1 MSNQNYSN
9 NKQQYQKRTPIKAHI
24 DSLVDYPDS
33 KLKAYASIRI
43 YDRFCA
49 TGFRVYED
57 EKGLFVMPPSRKV
70 GDNYQDTFFALNKK
84 DRAKINEAVLKAY
97 EEKLEQSQNNGQSE
111 ETEQKDEIDSDV
123 SDQSMTPSM

>member
-1 MSNQNYSN
+1 MSNQNNKTN

-57 EKGLFVMPPSRKV
+57 GKGLFVMCPSRKV

-84 DRAKINEAVLKAY
+84 DRALIQNAVIKAY
-97 EEKLEQSQNNGQSE
+97 EEKLAQNESNEQVDDNTSQQDE
-111 ETEQKDEIDSDV
+111 VEQAL
-123 SDQSMTPSM
+123 TPKM

>member
-49 TGFRVYED
+49 TGFRVYD
-57 EKGLFVMPPSRKV
+57 DGKGLFVMCPSRKV

-84 DRAKINEAVLKAY
+84 DRALIQNAVIKAY
-97 EEKLEQSQNNGQSE
+97 EEKLTQNESNEQGENNASE
-111 ETEQKDEIDSDV
+111 QDEAEQAL
-123 SDQSMTPSM
+123 TPKM

>member
-1 MSNQNYSN
+1 MSNQKYSN
-9 NKQQYQKRTPIKAHI
+9 NKQQYQKRIPIKAQI
-24 DSLVDYPDS
+24 DSLTNYPDS

-57 EKGLFVMPPSRKV
+57 EKGLFVMCPSRKV

-84 DRAKINEAVLKAY
+84 DREKIKDAVIKAY
-97 EEKLEQSQNNGQSE
+97 EEKLEQVQNDQQQGENAEQNSE
-111 ETEQKDEIDSDV
+111 V

>member
-1 MSNQNYSN
+1 MSNQNNKTN

-57 EKGLFVMPPSRKV
+57 EKGLFVMSPSRKV

-84 DRAKINEAVLKAY
+84 DRALIQNAVIKAY
-97 EEKLEQSQNNGQSE
+97 EEKLAQNESTEQGEQNS
-111 ETEQKDEIDSDV
+111 ETEQGMSPN
-123 SDQSMTPSM
+123 M

>member
-1 MSNQNYSN
+1 MSNQNNKTN
-9 NKQQYQKRTPIKAHI
+9 NKQQYQKRTPIKAQI

-43 YDRFCA
+43 YERFCA

-57 EKGLFVMPPSRKV
+57 EKGLFVMCPSRKV

-84 DRAKINEAVLKAY
+84 DRALIQNAVIKAY
-97 EEKLEQSQNNGQSE
+97 EEKLAQNESNEQGEQNS
-111 ETEQKDEIDSDV
+111 ETEQCMSPN
-123 SDQSMTPSM
+123 M

>member
-1 MSNQNYSN
+1 MSNQNNKTN

-57 EKGLFVMPPSRKV
+57 GKGLFVMCPSRKV

-84 DRAKINEAVLKAY
+84 DRALIQNAVIKAY
-97 EEKLEQSQNNGQSE
+97 EEKLTQNESNEQGENNASE
-111 ETEQKDEIDSDV
+111 QDEAEQAL
-123 SDQSMTPSM
+123 TPKM

>member
-84 DRAKINEAVLKAY
+84 DRALIQNAVIKAY
-97 EEKLEQSQNNGQSE
+97 EEKLAQNESNEQVDDNTSQQDE
-111 ETEQKDEIDSDV
+111 VEQAL
-123 SDQSMTPSM
+123 TPKM

>member
-1 MSNQNYSN
+1 MSNQKYSN
-9 NKQQYQKRTPIKAHI
+9 NKQQYQKRTPIKAQI
-24 DSLVDYPDS
+24 DSLTNYPDS

-43 YDRFCA
+43 YDRCCA

-84 DRAKINEAVLKAY
+84 DREKIKDAVLKAY
-97 EEKLEQSQNNGQSE
+97 EEKLEQVQNDQQQGENAEQNSE
-111 ETEQKDEIDSDV
+111 V

>member
-9 NKQQYQKRTPIKAHI
+9 NKQQYQKRTPIKAQI
-24 DSLVDYPDS
+24 DSLTNYPDS

-84 DRAKINEAVLKAY
+84 DREKIKDAVIKAY
-97 EEKLEQSQNNGQSE
+97 EEKLEQVQNDQQQGENAEQNSE
-111 ETEQKDEIDSDV
+111 V

>member
-97 EEKLEQSQNNGQSE
+97 EEKLEQVQNNGESE
-111 ETEQKDEIDSDV
+111 QISEAEQDMSLN
-123 SDQSMTPSM
+123 M

>member
-1 MSNQNYSN
+1 MSNQNNKTN

-84 DRAKINEAVLKAY
+84 DRALIQNAVIKAY
-97 EEKLEQSQNNGQSE
+97 EEKLTQNESNEQGENNASE
-111 ETEQKDEIDSDV
+111 QDEAEQAL
-123 SDQSMTPSM
+123 TPKM

>member
-1 MSNQNYSN
+1 MSNQNNKTN

-57 EKGLFVMPPSRKV
+57 EKGLFVMCPSRKV

-84 DRAKINEAVLKAY
+84 DREKIKDAVIKAY
-97 EEKLEQSQNNGQSE
+97 EEKLEQVQNDQQQGENAEQNSE
-111 ETEQKDEIDSDV
+111 V

>member
-1 MSNQNYSN
+1 MSNQKYSN

-57 EKGLFVMPPSRKV
+57 GKGLFVMCPSRKV

-84 DRAKINEAVLKAY
+84 DRALIQNAVIKAY
-97 EEKLEQSQNNGQSE
+97 EEKLTQNESNEQGENNASQQDE
-111 ETEQKDEIDSDV
+111 AEQALAPK
-123 SDQSMTPSM
+123 M

>member
-1 MSNQNYSN
+1 MSNQNNKTN

-24 DSLVDYPDS
+24 DSLVDSPDS

-57 EKGLFVMPPSRKV
+57 GKGLFVMCPSRKV

-84 DRAKINEAVLKAY
+84 DRALIQNAVIKAY
-97 EEKLEQSQNNGQSE
+97 EEKLTQNESNEQGENNASE
-111 ETEQKDEIDSDV
+111 QDEAEQAL
-123 SDQSMTPSM
+123 TPKM

>member
-24 DSLVDYPDS
+24 DSLVDHPDS

-57 EKGLFVMPPSRKV
+57 GKGLFVMPPSRKV
-70 GDNYQDTFFALNKK
+70 FFALNKK
-84 DRAKINEAVLKAY
+84 DRAKINDAVLKAY
-97 EEKLEQSQNNGQSE
+97 EEKLAQSQNNGQSE
-111 ETEQKDEIDSDV
+111 ETEQKDEIDSEV

>member
-1 MSNQNYSN
+1 MSNQKYSN
-9 NKQQYQKRTPIKAHI
+9 NKQQYQKRTPIKAQI
-24 DSLVDYPDS
+24 DSLTNYPDS

-57 EKGLFVMPPSRKV
+57 EKGLFVMCPSRKV

-84 DRAKINEAVLKAY
+84 DREKIKDAVIKAY
-97 EEKLEQSQNNGQSE
+97 EEKLEQVQNDQQQGENAEQNSE
-111 ETEQKDEIDSDV
+111 V

>member
-1 MSNQNYSN
+1 MSNQNNKTN

-57 EKGLFVMPPSRKV
+57 GKGLFVMPPSRKV

-84 DRAKINEAVLKAY
+84 DRALIQNGVIKAY
-97 EEKLEQSQNNGQSE
+97 EEKLTQNESNEQGENNASE
-111 ETEQKDEIDSDV
+111 QDEAEQAL
-123 SDQSMTPSM
+123 TPKM

>member
-1 MSNQNYSN
+1 MSNQNNNTN
-9 NKQQYQKRTPIKAHI
+9 NKQKYQKRTPIKAQI
-24 DSLVDYPDS
+24 DSVVNYPDS

-57 EKGLFVMPPSRKV
+57 EKGLFVMCPSRKV

-84 DRAKINEAVLKAY
+84 DREKIKDAVIKAY
-97 EEKLEQSQNNGQSE
+97 EEKLEQAQNGEQQE
-111 ETEQKDEIDSDV
+111 EKTAEHEQGMSPN
-123 SDQSMTPSM
+123 M

>member
-1 MSNQNYSN
+1 MSNQNNKTN

-57 EKGLFVMPPSRKV
+57 EKGLFVMCPSRKV

-84 DRAKINEAVLKAY
+84 DRALIQNAVIKAY
-97 EEKLEQSQNNGQSE
+97 EEKLTQNESNEQGENNASE
-111 ETEQKDEIDSDV
+111 QDEAEQAL
-123 SDQSMTPSM
+123 TPKM

>member
-1 MSNQNYSN
+1 MSNQTNKNN
-9 NKQQYQKRTPIKAHI
+9 NKQQYQKRTPIKAQI
-24 DSLVDYPDS
+24 DSVVDYPDS

-57 EKGLFVMPPSRKV
+57 EKGLFVMCPSRKV

-84 DRAKINEAVLKAY
+84 DREKIKDAVLKAY
-97 EEKLEQSQNNGQSE
+97 EEKLEQAQNG
-111 ETEQKDEIDSDV
+111 EQQDENTAEPE
-123 SDQSMTPSM
+123 QGMEPKM

>member
-9 NKQQYQKRTPIKAHI
+9 NKQHYQKRTPIKAQI
-24 DSLVDYPDS
+24 DSLTNYPDS

-57 EKGLFVMPPSRKV
+57 EKGLFVMCPSRKV

-84 DRAKINEAVLKAY
+84 DREKIKDAVIKAY
-97 EEKLEQSQNNGQSE
+97 EEKLEQVQNDQQQGENAEQNSE
-111 ETEQKDEIDSDV
+111 V

>member
-1 MSNQNYSN
+1 MSNQKYSN
-9 NKQQYQKRTPIKAHI
+9 NKQQYQKRTPIKAQI

-43 YDRFCA
+43 YERFCA

-57 EKGLFVMPPSRKV
+57 EKGLFVMSPSRKV

-84 DRAKINEAVLKAY
+84 DREKIKYAVLRLTRK
-97 EEKLEQSQNNGQSE
+97 S
-111 ETEQKDEIDSDV
+111 
-123 SDQSMTPSM
+123 

>member
-1 MSNQNYSN
+1 M
-9 NKQQYQKRTPIKAHI
+9 KFVILLYQKHKPIKAQI
-24 DSLVDYPDS
+24 VSLTNYPDS

-57 EKGLFVMPPSRKV
+57 EKGLFVMCPSRKV

-97 EEKLEQSQNNGQSE
+97 EEKLEQVQNNGESE
-111 ETEQKDEIDSDV
+111 QISEAEQDMSLN
-123 SDQSMTPSM
+123 M

>member
-9 NKQQYQKRTPIKAHI
+9 NKQQYQKRTPIKAQI
-24 DSLVDYPDS
+24 DSLTNYPDS

-57 EKGLFVMPPSRKV
+57 EKGLFVMCPSRKV

-84 DRAKINEAVLKAY
+84 DREKIKDAVLKAY
-97 EEKLEQSQNNGQSE
+97 EEKLEQVQNDQQQGENAEQNSE
-111 ETEQKDEIDSDV
+111 V

>member
-1 MSNQNYSN
+1 MSKQNYSN

-57 EKGLFVMPPSRKV
+57 EKGLFVMCPSRKV

-84 DRAKINEAVLKAY
+84 DRALIQNAVIKAY
-97 EEKLEQSQNNGQSE
+97 EEKLTQNESNEQGENNASE
-111 ETEQKDEIDSDV
+111 QDEAEQAL
-123 SDQSMTPSM
+123 TPKM